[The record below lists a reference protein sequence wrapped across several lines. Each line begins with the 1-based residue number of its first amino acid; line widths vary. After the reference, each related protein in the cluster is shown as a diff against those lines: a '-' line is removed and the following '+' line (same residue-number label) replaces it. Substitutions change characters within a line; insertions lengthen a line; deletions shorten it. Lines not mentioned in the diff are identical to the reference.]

1 MMFDRIA
8 WRLRR
13 LIDVKQAIREMDVGA
28 DFVADDL
35 GVRRNSIFQMG
46 QNRFDG

>member
-1 MMFDRIA
+1 MFERIA

-13 LIDVKQAIREMDVGA
+13 LVDVKQAIREMDLGA

-35 GVRRNSIFQMG
+35 GIRRNGIFQMG
-46 QNRFDG
+46 QSLFDG